1 MINNQYGNYKE
12 YWYFG
17 KKWSAA
23 PWDPYL
29 FVMTQ
34 ENGGGIIYSSVYWLM
49 VISGSSG
56 YSSSSDPALTTM
68 LNSYKLEVCDE
79 FFADK
84 GAFTPT
90 IAVTPSNGGFFNPG
104 ANGSNAVYVFDRF

>member
-1 MINNQYGNYKE
+1 
-12 YWYFG
+12 
-17 KKWSAA
+17 
-23 PWDPYL
+23 
-29 FVMTQ
+29 MTQ
-34 ENGGGIIYSSVYWLM
+34 EDAGGIIYSSAYFLM
-49 VISGSSG
+49 VIQDE
-56 YSSSSDPALTTM
+56 YSASNSALTTM